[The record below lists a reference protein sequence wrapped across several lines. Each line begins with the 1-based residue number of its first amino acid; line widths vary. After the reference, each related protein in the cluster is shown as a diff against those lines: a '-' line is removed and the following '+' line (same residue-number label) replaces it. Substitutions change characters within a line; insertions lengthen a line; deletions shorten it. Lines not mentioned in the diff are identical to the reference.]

1 MACQPFPPDTM
12 KNTFLSIAIAAAGLV
27 LVGCSKQEPPPST
40 DSGSKAADSAV
51 TDLSKTVEAAKT
63 AGEKAVADVSK
74 QVQDTTAAASAKVQG
89 LIDKA
94 KNLITENKYQDASAV
109 IQELTGYKLTP
120 EQQKLVDGLKE
131 QIQKALASKAATD
144 GASAVGGLVPKK

>member
-1 MACQPFPPDTM
+1 MA
-12 KNTFLSIAIAAAGLV
+12 LSGLV
-27 LVGCSKQEPPPST
+27 LAGCSKQDPIPSSDT
-40 DSGSKAADSAV
+40 GAQAADSAV

-74 QVQDTTAAASAKVQG
+74 QVQDTTAAASAKAQG

-94 KNLITENKYQDASAV
+94 RSLIAENKYQEASAV
-109 IQELTGYKLTP
+109 IQELSGHKLTA

-131 QIQKALASKAATD
+131 QLQKALAGKAATD
-144 GASAVGGLVPKK
+144 GASAVGNILGGKQ

>member
-1 MACQPFPPDTM
+1 MRI
-12 KNTFLSIAIAAAGLV
+12 KILSVTIAVAGLA
-27 LVGCSKQEPPPST
+27 LAGCSKQEPTGASET
-40 DSGSKAADSAV
+40 GTTSADTAA
-51 TDLSKTVEAAKT
+51 TDLTKTVEAAKT

-74 QVQDTTAAASAKVQG
+74 QVQETTAAASAKIQG

-94 KNLITENKYQDASAV
+94 KNLIAENKYQDASAV

>member
-1 MACQPFPPDTM
+1 M
-12 KNTFLSIAIAAAGLV
+12 KTRIFLAALAVSGVV
-27 LVGCSKQEPPPST
+27 LAGCSKQEPPPAT
-40 DSGSKAADSAV
+40 ESGSKAAESAA

-74 QVQDTTAAASAKVQG
+74 QVQDTTAAATAKVQG

-94 KNLITENKYQDASAV
+94 KSLVVENKWQDASAV
-109 IQELTGYKLTP
+109 IQELAGYKLTP

-144 GASAVGGLVPKK
+144 GASAVGGLLPKK